1 MSIATLDTVTSQ
13 GLTASVHVIGSA
25 VTSVPAVPPTLV
37 RRDITGI
44 SLQAQIADRLSRFF
58 VRPTLEL
65 LAQTP
70 RALWPLDVVDKAAR
84 LKVLPDDA
92 TCEKVTLPS
101 CRAEWVTPD
110 VAADTGPGDRVLL
123 YLHGGAFLTCGL
135 NTHRR
140 LVAAIARAAGTRAL
154 SVDYRMM
161 PRHTVADAIED
172 GVDGY
177 RFLLDRGY
185 RPEQITVAGDSA
197 GGYLAFAVTLA
208 IRDAGLPMPG
218 ALTALSP
225 LTGFDPTAKAAHP
238 NADRD
243 AMFSLKVL
251 RMFEELAAEVTATA
265 HHQRG
270 QEPRLDPAV
279 ADLTGL
285 PPVLIQAG
293 STEVLLADAE
303 EIADRL
309 VAAGVPTEL
318 QVWSGQLH
326 VFQTAV
332 GLVPEARRAVR
343 EIARFITRTTPA
355 IPAPTTLYPV

>member
-1 MSIATLDTVTSQ
+1 MSIATLDTVSSQ
-13 GLTASVHVIGSA
+13 GLSATVHVIGQI
-25 VTSVPAVPPTLV
+25 VTPAPPTLV

-44 SLQAQIADRLSRFF
+44 SVQAQMMDKLSRLFL
-58 VRPTLEL
+58 RPALEL
-65 LAQTP
+65 LSHTP
-70 RALWPLDVVDKAAR
+70 RSLWPLEVVDKAAK

-92 TCEKVTLPS
+92 VCERVTLPS

-110 VAADTGPGDRVLL
+110 VAAETGPGDRVLL

-140 LVAAIARAAGTRAL
+140 LVAAIARECGSRAL

-161 PRHTVADAIED
+161 PKHTVADAIED

-177 RFLLDRGY
+177 RFLLDQGY

-218 ALTALSP
+218 AVTALSP
-225 LTGFDPTAKAAHP
+225 LTGFDPATKAAHP

-251 RMFEELAAEVTATA
+251 RMFEELAAEVTAAA
-265 HHQRG
+265 HHTRG

-309 VAAGVPTEL
+309 IAAGVPTEL
-318 QVWSGQLH
+318 QVWAGQLH

-332 GLVPEARRAVR
+332 GFVPESRRAVR
-343 EIARFITRTTPA
+343 EIARFITRITPSTPA
-355 IPAPTTLYPV
+355 NPTLYSA